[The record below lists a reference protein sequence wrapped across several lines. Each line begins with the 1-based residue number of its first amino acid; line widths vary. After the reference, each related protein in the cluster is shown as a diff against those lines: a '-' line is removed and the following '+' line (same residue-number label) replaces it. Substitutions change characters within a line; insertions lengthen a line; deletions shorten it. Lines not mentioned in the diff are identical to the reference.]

1 MKRYK
6 DIKTWGRLFDWATV
20 PPPHSHHQPEAPSLK
35 EPEKSVLIKD
45 KNVIKVRIDLVMSCQ
60 EGHRALKHGDP
71 RLATHSRHLLH
82 FLVLCAQRVDW
93 HLAWRSSLKNC
104 SLWCCCCSSP
114 RDLSPCRCHW
124 DCRASGSLEKVVQ
137 LSGFV
142 EAALASDK
150 NFFHL
155 FPRFS
160 GFQLLIVY
168 MVLKSDHLKWNWDDG
183 VIANKERE
191 SAWKWT

>member
-1 MKRYK
+1 MQHEEIQRHKDLREALRLGNSSSSSLSPSARGTITERTWKKR
-6 DIKTWGRLFDWATV
+6 V
-20 PPPHSHHQPEAPSLK
+20 
-35 EPEKSVLIKD
+35 D
-45 KNVIKVRIDLVMSCQ
+45 KRVIKVMADLVMSCQ

-71 RLATHSRHLLH
+71 RLAPHSRHLLH

-93 HLAWRSSLKNC
+93 HLAWISSLINC

-124 DCRASGSLEKVVQ
+124 GCRASGLLEKVAQ

-150 NFFHL
+150 DFFHL
-155 FPRFS
+155 FHRFS
-160 GFQLLIVY
+160 GFRLLIVY